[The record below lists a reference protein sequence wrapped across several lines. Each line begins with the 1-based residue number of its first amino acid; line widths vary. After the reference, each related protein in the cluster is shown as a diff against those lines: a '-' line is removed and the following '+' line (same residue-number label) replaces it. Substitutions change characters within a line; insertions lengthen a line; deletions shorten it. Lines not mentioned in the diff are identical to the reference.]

1 MQDVTRKRW
10 LRLAKIGTVCLILF
24 MLLRAFEHSNVY
36 HPSTE
41 MELRVDEVGIPG
53 EDIWLTADDKIR
65 LNAWYF
71 PSPASSARAQYA
83 VLFAHGNGGN
93 ICHRLNIYRVWHG
106 MGVNFLA
113 FDYRGYGRS
122 EGKPSEEGTYLDAKA
137 GYDWLIAKGF
147 KPENI
152 IVVGESLGGGIASWV
167 AAKHKVG
174 GLVLQSSYT
183 SVPNLG
189 KELFPFLPVHQLA
202 SIHYNTLERLPKIKV
217 PLLILH
223 SRGDTLIRF
232 HHAESN
238 FRAANEPKLLHE
250 VYGDHNETFMV
261 GPEAYQQGVEKFLQI
276 LESARE
282 QK

>member
-1 MQDVTRKRW
+1 MQDITRKRW

-41 MELRVDEVGIPG
+41 MELRVDEMGIPG
-53 EDIWLTADDKIR
+53 EDVWLTADDKIR

-71 PSPASSARAQYA
+71 PAPASSAIAKYA

-106 MGVNFLA
+106 LGVNFLA

-137 GYDWLIAKGF
+137 GYDWLIGKGF

-167 AAKHKVG
+167 AATHKVG

-183 SVPNLG
+183 SVPDLG

-217 PLLILH
+217 PLLVMH

-238 FRAANEPKLLHE
+238 FQAANEPKLLHE
-250 VYGDHNETFMV
+250 VYGDHNETFMA
-261 GPEAYQQGVEKFLQI
+261 GAEAYQQGVEKFLQ
-276 LESARE
+276 LMESSPE
-282 QK
+282 Q

>member
-1 MQDVTRKRW
+1 MQNVTRKRW
-10 LRLAKIGTVCLILF
+10 LRLAKLGTVCLILF

-36 HPSTE
+36 HPSSE

-53 EDIWLTADDKIR
+53 EEVWLTTEDKLR

-71 PSPASSARAQYA
+71 PAPKDSTRDKYA

-93 ICHRLNIYRVWHG
+93 ICHRLNIYRVWHA

-122 EGKPSEEGTYLDAKA
+122 EGKPSEQGTYLDAQA
-137 GYDWLIAKGF
+137 GYDRLIGKGF

-167 AAKHKVG
+167 AAEHKVG

-202 SIHYNTLERLPKIKV
+202 SIHYNTLERLPKIHV
-217 PLLILH
+217 PVLIMH
-223 SRGDTLIRF
+223 SRADTLIRF
-232 HHAESN
+232 HHAEKN
-238 FRAANEPKLLHE
+238 FQAANEPKRLHE
-250 VYGDHNETFMV
+250 VFGDHNETFMA
-261 GPEAYQQGVEKFLQI
+261 GAEAYQQGVEKFLRL
-276 LESARE
+276 LESSPE
-282 QK
+282 QQ

>member
-41 MELRVDEVGIPG
+41 MELRVDEVGFPG

-71 PSPASSARAQYA
+71 PAPASSGLAKYA

-106 MGVNFLA
+106 LGVNFLA

-122 EGKPSEEGTYLDAKA
+122 AGKPSEEGTYLDAKA
-137 GYDWLIAKGF
+137 GYDWLIGKGF

-167 AAKHKVG
+167 AANYKVG

-183 SVPNLG
+183 SVPDLG

-217 PLLILH
+217 PLLIMH

-232 HHAESN
+232 HHAERN
-238 FRAANEPKLLHE
+238 FQAANEPKLLHE
-250 VYGDHNETFMV
+250 VYGDHNETFMA
-261 GPEAYQQGVEKFLQI
+261 GTEAYQQGVEKFLR
-276 LESARE
+276 LMESSPA
-282 QK
+282 Q